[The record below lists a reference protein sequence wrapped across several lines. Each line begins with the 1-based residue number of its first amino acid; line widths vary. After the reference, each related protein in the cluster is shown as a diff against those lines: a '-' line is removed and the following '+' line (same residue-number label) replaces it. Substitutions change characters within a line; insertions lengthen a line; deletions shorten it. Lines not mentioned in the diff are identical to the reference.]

1 MNTMKQILF
10 SISSLLGIFAVSALM
25 TGCAEEFNTSY
36 SVEKPAEVVEA
47 EQLAQ
52 YNPLKSYVDA
62 NTFCLGNTLNSSELD
77 EGSAAASMT
86 LSNFNEVTIPDLF
99 VHSNQVDAEGNI
111 DMLLASSLAKD
122 VSEKGIN
129 IFAPALCA
137 SSNVNST
144 YLNKLLEPEIVEEDE
159 VTGSDVIDFENDAI
173 GATYP
178 LKKVTLDEGKGTAVV
193 EEDPAGE
200 SGHVVHVK
208 GTNQSFPAITLKF
221 PEGRKLGNYTE
232 LILDF
237 YAVSNTA
244 FNQKIVLALGGKNA
258 EFKSAKEYG
267 CTQKAW
273 GRGKVSIPLAALAFS
288 DEQNEQT
295 EVTIIVGPKQ
305 LNCEY
310 YIDNVSLAYKYR
322 PIREVQKTEEEKF
335 QIVKGE
341 LDKYIVAAMEA
352 APAIN
357 SWTVADCPVTS
368 AADLIWKQ
376 TMGNT
381 YFGYAAQTM
390 RAQKA
395 DAKLFVSEK
404 LTDDAVRADFITKLA
419 DADKIS
425 TVDGIDVLM
434 SLNAATFN
442 ADNFATMLNEL
453 AATGKLIRLT
463 IQSVTGA
470 DAATALGQLVTT
482 YKQKVPATQQ
492 YGITFSAAIE
502 SATNAGL
509 WTTGYNRKA
518 TYASLVEALQK

>member
-1 MNTMKQILF
+1 MKKNIF
-10 SISSLLGIFAVSALM
+10 SIGSLLGIFAVSAMM
-25 TGCAEEFNTSY
+25 TGCAEEFDTSY
-36 SVEKPAEVVEA
+36 SVEKPAAVVEA

-52 YNPLKSYVDA
+52 YNTLKSYVDA
-62 NTFCLGNTLNSSELD
+62 ASFNLGNTLSSSELD
-77 EGSAAASMT
+77 EGAVAASLT

-99 VHSNQVDAEGNI
+99 VHNNQVDAEGNI
-111 DMLLASSLAKD
+111 NVLIASSLVKD

-144 YLNKLLEPEIVEEDE
+144 YLNKLLEPELVEEDE
-159 VTGSDVIDFENDAI
+159 VTGRDVIDFESDAL
-173 GATYP
+173 GVTYP
-178 LKKVTLDEGKGTAVV
+178 LKKATGDDGKGTAVV

-221 PEGRKLGNYTE
+221 PEGRKLGNYTD
-232 LILDF
+232 LVLDF

-258 EFKSAKEYG
+258 EFKSAKDFE

-288 DEQNEQT
+288 DDQNEQT

-310 YIDNVSLAYKYR
+310 YIDNVSLVYKYR
-322 PIREVQKTEEEKF
+322 PIREIQKTDAEKF

-341 LDKYIVAAMEA
+341 LDKYITAAIEG
-352 APAIN
+352 APSIK

-395 DAKLFVSEK
+395 DAKLFVSEY
-404 LTDDAVRADFITKLA
+404 LTDDAVRANFINVLA
-419 DADKIS
+419 DADKIQKI
-425 TVDGIDVLM
+425 DGIDVPVT
-434 SLNAATFN
+434 LNTATFN
-442 ADNFATMLNEL
+442 AQNFAAMLKEL

-463 IQSVTGA
+463 IQSVIGA
-470 DAATALGQLVTT
+470 DAANILSQAVTS
-482 YKQKVPATQQ
+482 YKQSVPSGQQ

-518 TYASLVEALQK
+518 TYASLVQALQHLQQ

>member
-1 MNTMKQILF
+1 MKQILF

-25 TGCAEEFNTSY
+25 TGCAEEFNTS
-36 SVEKPAEVVEA
+36 SPAGEKPAAVAEA

-52 YNPLKSYVDA
+52 YGTLVTYIDA
-62 NTFCLGNTLNSSELD
+62 NNFRLGNTLNSSELD
-77 EGSAAASMT
+77 EGTVAASLT
-86 LSNFNEVTIPDLF
+86 LSNFNEVTIPNLF
-99 VHSNQVDAEGNI
+99 VHSSQVDAEGKI
-111 DMLLASSLAKD
+111 DMLVASSLVKD

-144 YLNKLLEPEIVEEDE
+144 YINKLLEPEIVEEEE
-159 VTGSDVIDFENDAI
+159 VTGRDVIDFENDAI

-178 LKKVTLDEGKGTAVV
+178 LKKATGDDGKGTAVV

-221 PEGRKLGNYTE
+221 PEGRKLGNYTD
-232 LILDF
+232 LVLDF

-258 EFKSAKEYG
+258 EFKSAKEFE

-288 DEQNEQT
+288 DTQNEQT

-310 YIDNVSLAYKYR
+310 YIDNVSLVYKYS
-322 PIREVQKTEEEKF
+322 PIREIQKTDEEKF

-341 LDKYIVAAMEA
+341 LDKYITAAMEA

-357 SWTVADCPVTS
+357 SWTVADCPATS

-376 TMGNT
+376 NMGNA

-395 DAKLFVSEK
+395 DAKLFVSEY
-404 LTDDAVRADFITKLA
+404 LTDDAVRANFISLLA
-419 DADKIS
+419 DADKIGKI
-425 TVDGIDVLM
+425 DGIDVLM
-434 SLNAATFN
+434 SINADTFN
-442 ADNFATMLNEL
+442 AGTFGTMLKEL

-463 IQSVTGA
+463 IQSITGT
-470 DAATALGQLVTT
+470 DAATALGQAVST
-482 YKQKVPATQQ
+482 YKQSVPAGQQ
-492 YGITFSAAIE
+492 YGITFGAAIE

-518 TYASLVEALQK
+518 TYASLVQALQ